1 MSYHDSGNAYIEALT
16 RKGYREIAAGL
27 YSTVMAKGKSN
38 RVIKVFRYQT
48 GDFDGWAEYVHWATQ
63 MGFAGT
69 YAPKVYSFKRHEGFY
84 VAVMER
90 LDSTISKIERSNKAF
105 DFYWHWRDESWTKEY
120 PAFHE
125 FMVAF
130 QKRFSDYSLDMHDD
144 NWMVRGDNIVLT
156 DPISGHY
163 STDKVPKRWRAFS
176 SSRNQLAL
184 PGI

>member
-16 RKGYREIAAGL
+16 RKGFKRIGGGC
-27 YSTVMAKGKSN
+27 YSTVLAKQGSD
-38 RVIKVFRYQT
+38 RVIKVLYY
-48 GDFDGWAEYVHWATQ
+48 GGGSFDGWAEYVHWATQ

-90 LDSTISKIERSNKAF
+90 LDRTMRSNKAF
-105 DFYWHWRDESWTKEY
+105 DFYWHWRDSEWTREY

-125 FMVAF
+125 FVVAF
-130 QKRFSDYSLDMHDD
+130 QKRFSDYSLDMHDS
-144 NWMVRGDNIVLT
+144 NWMVRGENIVLT